1 MWGRDREATSAGA
14 WGQLERGEYG
24 FGYSEIC
31 KGEHMRDPLLDSR
44 LCAYTKSM
52 RLIYLYIKY
61 LPILRPSLVTITAR
75 CSLLSQ
81 YAITLEQ
88 RLLRGLN
95 LFNDS
100 TSLLHCTCV
109 LTIPVLLSLLN
120 VSQL

>member
-1 MWGRDREATSAGA
+1 MLKLGR
-14 WGQLERGEYG
+14 
-24 FGYSEIC
+24 
-31 KGEHMRDPLLDSR
+31 GEHMRFLFDSR
-44 LCAYTKSM
+44 LCAYTKSV

-61 LPILRPSLVTITAR
+61 LPLLRPSLVTITAC

-109 LTIPVLLSLLN
+109 LIIPVLLSLLN